1 MASLNGI
8 KDQQQLAST
17 EFDKFTLFQVVER
30 PQLCLLT
37 QPCELSNFT
46 RHSAGLPTSI
56 SFSEWSKQLKE
67 NFEQLFWIPTDRDLA
82 NQREGPESGYIHR
95 TGIYKDCVGA
105 TQRYSDY
112 QLRPNF
118 PIAMVVSP
126 DLFSPQNAWDALGK
140 VEELLLGPLGLRTLD
155 PK

>member
-1 MASLNGI
+1 MPSHCTGVPTNV
-8 KDQQQLAST
+8 S
-17 EFDKFTLFQVVER
+17 FT
-30 PQLCLLT
+30 
-37 QPCELSNFT
+37 
-46 RHSAGLPTSI
+46 
-56 SFSEWSKQLKE
+56 EWSKQLRD
-67 NFEQLFWIPTDRDLA
+67 NFEPLFWIPNDRELA

-95 TGIYKDCVGA
+95 TGIYKDCLGA

-126 DLFSPQNAWDALGK
+126 DLFTPQNAWDALSK